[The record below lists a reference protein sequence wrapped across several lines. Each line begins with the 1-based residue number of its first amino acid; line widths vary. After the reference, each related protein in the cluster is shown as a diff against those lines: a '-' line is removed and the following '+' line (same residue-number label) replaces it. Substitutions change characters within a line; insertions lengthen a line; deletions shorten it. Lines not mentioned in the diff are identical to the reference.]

1 MAAVFLLN
9 VTYLCIRFYC
19 LRYFNSKKYK
29 QHCVLKGLLIITI
42 RRGGGMFAILNLHL
56 QLVQHWFQMFPISSQ
71 CWIPI
76 DWSGTTGEKTR
87 ITGSVQ
93 LDKTLQ
99 EVMHLTRM
107 LWMPISTI
115 TAWPTWK
122 KWKLQPWNLGHLVL
136 HKIMPSPGQVGQM
149 YMEVGLMQLN
159 CCI

>member
-9 VTYLCIRFYC
+9 VRYLCIRFYC
-19 LRYFNSKKYK
+19 LSYFNSEKYK

-42 RRGGGMFAILNLHL
+42 RRGGGLFSVLHLHL
-56 QLVQHWFQMFPISSQ
+56 QLVQHWFQMFPITSQ

-93 LDKTLQ
+93 SDKTLQ

-107 LWMPISTI
+107 PWKPISTI
-115 TAWPTWK
+115 TAWLTWK
-122 KWKLQPWNLGHLVL
+122 KWKLQPWNLGWVRQEYLAVQVTY
-136 HKIMPSPGQVGQM
+136 IMSFRASPCDI
-149 YMEVGLMQLN
+149 LP
-159 CCI
+159 